1 MARKLGRMRIDAY
14 PFCAAT
20 RAPTTPVPSHTHP
33 QRLVQCLAVCTPVT
47 AEFDRN
53 LAYMMEQLGEDLQK
67 DCFYPDAPA
76 KTFKEKIASGEEPPL
91 TAPEPEAAAAA

>member
-1 MARKLGRMRIDAY
+1 MPLHA
-14 PFCAAT
+14 
-20 RAPTTPVPSHTHP
+20 
-33 QRLVQCLAVCTPVT
+33 